1 MSCQKKENNNNNNN
15 EPLIAVIKLN
25 SAEEIKNFKE
35 ALNYLDV
42 DKVYSKYSKP
52 VGMTPEE
59 YWKELVNTSYQ
70 FSRDKKFTNVFKYYD
85 YNIITKKRDED
96 ECLISFVPYENDS
109 KSIIYTL
116 NLKDGKWKIVNID
129 YTP

>member
-1 MSCQKKENNNNNNN
+1 MSCQKKENNSNN

-52 VGMTPEE
+52 LGITPEE

-85 YNIITKKRDED
+85 YNIITEKKDEN
-96 ECLISFVPYENDS
+96 ECLINFIPYKNGL
-109 KSIIYTL
+109 KSVTYTL
-116 NLKDGKWKIVNID
+116 NFKDGKWKIINID
-129 YTP
+129 YMP